1 MEGPACGRSR
11 QVEKLSGGRVK
22 PFATLWPATD
32 ALACTCPP
40 LTSFSFVLARRY
52 AKDLA
57 DHERRAAEMQAAKS
71 RAESVMETA
80 AQETNAKTR
89 ALNAMREG
97 EEETLSKLAEL
108 QKAHEEAR
116 ARLEKAEEELRI
128 EKLDKNGAL
137 NEVARWKEVSELA
150 EKELRKEDV
159 EVEEAVGKLR
169 VYEEELRLAEGYKE
183 QQAKLIRELQVRK
196 WLGGGGKEGVVGAPL
211 QIVLC

>member
-1 MEGPACGRSR
+1 
-11 QVEKLSGGRVK
+11 
-22 PFATLWPATD
+22 
-32 ALACTCPP
+32 
-40 LTSFSFVLARRY
+40 VLARRY